1 MLCIY
6 YSTCYGG
13 MPLLVAISKEDPDP
27 MHKQVTDQVRDAIAK
42 GALPPGARLP
52 SIREMARELGVS
64 PITIKRAYGDLER
77 EGYLITRAGLGSFV
91 AGIDRSRLRAQ
102 KVGEIREEI
111 ARIAKS
117 AGAFGIPI
125 AEIRR
130 IVDELRI
137 KRR

>member
-1 MLCIY
+1 MLCIFY
-6 YSTCYGG
+6 RYCMRGKA
-13 MPLLVAISKEDPDP
+13 LHIAISKENPDP
-27 MHKQVTDQVRDAIAK
+27 MHKQVTDQMRDAIAK
-42 GALPPGARLP
+42 GTLPPGARLP
-52 SIREMARELGVS
+52 SIREMARELAVS

-91 AGIDRSRLRAQ
+91 AGIDRDRLRAA

-117 AGAFGIPI
+117 AGAYGIPI

-130 IVDELRI
+130 IVDEVKV
-137 KRR
+137 KRK

>member
-1 MLCIY
+1 MRGKALHI
-6 YSTCYGG
+6 
-13 MPLLVAISKEDPDP
+13 AISKENPDP
-27 MHKQVTDQVRDAIAK
+27 MHKQVTDQMRDAIAK

-52 SIREMARELGVS
+52 SIREMARELAVS

-77 EGYLITRAGLGSFV
+77 EGYLIARAGLGSFV
-91 AGIDRSRLRAQ
+91 AGIDRERLRAE
-102 KVGEIREEI
+102 KVGEIRTEI

-117 AGAFGIPI
+117 ASAFGIPI